1 MFTRF
6 FDDEARREKQAQITS
21 YQGRYFIDTPGP
33 GLDMSFQE
41 DPQLRIQRWGAN
53 MKTNTVNLESDLRGM
68 TRKLN
73 RDYQEENNYNNHA
86 AFSDKLEFR
95 TTAPYVEE
103 SRASHPAWMYRSVEP
118 NRWEMPWIN
127 PQANLEKEFS
137 DNIQTRIIEKDGY
150 RPSIPTLP
158 VL

>member
-1 MFTRF
+1 
-6 FDDEARREKQAQITS
+6 
-21 YQGRYFIDTPGP
+21 
-33 GLDMSFQE
+33 MSFQE